1 MTHLHITIKGTVQG
15 VGFRPAVYN
24 LVRKLGLNGYVTN
37 SSAGVIIEVEG
48 KGAADFTTILNDNLP
63 PLAKIESIETK
74 ELPHAGYDD
83 FRIVQSVDEG
93 GFTHVSPDVSICN
106 DCLKELFDRQD
117 RRYQYPFINC
127 TNCGPRYSITRRV
140 PYDRPNTTMAVFPM
154 CPQCEAEYN
163 DPSNR
168 RFHAQPNAC
177 PVCGP
182 MVEFKNQ
189 NSKFKVDETDP
200 VSATIRLLKQGGI
213 VAVKGIGGFHL
224 CCDAEN
230 EEAVALLRERKRRKN
245 KPFALMSPDIDIIRS
260 FCEVSDDEKRLLE
273 DMRRPIVLLKK
284 RADSLLPSVLAPN
297 NRYLGFMLP
306 CAPLHYLLF
315 NHASAKPGMPPHF
328 NALVATSGNLS
339 EEPIVIDNDEAL
351 ERLDGLADAY
361 LIHNRDIF
369 MRVDDSVVRVSN
381 GKTLFIR
388 RSRGYVPQPIMMAD
402 EGPDV
407 LGCGAEV
414 KNTFTLTRGNAAIV
428 SQHIGDMENI
438 ETVDF
443 FEETLDNLKQ
453 VYRSDPV
460 AVAYDLHPG
469 YLSTQWAVKR
479 IAEKGLKGFGIQHH
493 YGHIAA
499 VMAEKGIKD
508 KVIGVAFDGTG
519 YGTDGHLWGGEF
531 LVCDLQGFERA
542 AHFRYVPLPGGEMAI
557 REPWR
562 LAVSYLKQAL
572 KGGNIDQYLFDIGF
586 IERFGRNKINSVLKI
601 VDNPSFSP
609 LSSGAGRLFDAI
621 SSLAG
626 ICHISTYEG
635 EAAVALESVLPHD
648 DISVD
653 NSAYG
658 YQISNEEPAV
668 IDFSEM
674 IMEIMRDV
682 CNKKDPACISLRF
695 HETMA
700 NVIFE
705 MVRRIHIKTGLKL
718 VVLSGGCFQN
728 AKLLESVLSSLA
740 ALDISLFT
748 NENVPCN
755 DACLSLGQAYLA
767 KQHLM
772 VNEHRIDDPTGLCHI
787 II

>member
-1 MTHLHITIKGTVQG
+1 
-15 VGFRPAVYN
+15 
-24 LVRKLGLNGYVTN
+24 
-37 SSAGVIIEVEG
+37 
-48 KGAADFTTILNDNLP
+48 
-63 PLAKIESIETK
+63 
-74 ELPHAGYDD
+74 
-83 FRIVQSVDEG
+83 
-93 GFTHVSPDVSICN
+93 
-106 DCLKELFDRQD
+106 
-117 RRYQYPFINC
+117 
-127 TNCGPRYSITRRV
+127 
-140 PYDRPNTTMAVFPM
+140 
-154 CPQCEAEYN
+154 
-163 DPSNR
+163 
-168 RFHAQPNAC
+168 
-177 PVCGP
+177 
-182 MVEFKNQ
+182 MVEFKIQ

-200 VSATIRLLKQGGI
+200 VSATIKLLKQGGI
-213 VAVKGIGGFHL
+213 VAIKGIGGFHL

-230 EEAVALLRERKRRKN
+230 EEAVMLLRERKRRRN
-245 KPFALMSPDIDIIRS
+245 KPFALMSSDIDIIRS

-284 RADSLLPSVLAPN
+284 KADSLLPVALAPN
-297 NRYLGFMLP
+297 NRHLGFMLP
-306 CAPLHYLLF
+306 YAPLHYLLF
-315 NHASAKPGMPPHF
+315 NHASVNSGMPPHF
-328 NALVATSGNLS
+328 KALVATSGNLS

-351 ERLDGLADAY
+351 ERLEGLADAY
-361 LIHNRDIF
+361 LLHNRDIF

-388 RSRGYVPQPIMMAD
+388 RSRGYVPQAIMMED

-428 SQHIGDMENI
+428 SQHIGDMENM

-443 FEETLDNLKQ
+443 FGETLDNLKQ
-453 VYRSDPV
+453 VYRSAPV

-469 YLSTQWAVKR
+469 YLSTQWAVKHV
-479 IAEKGLKGFGIQHH
+479 AEKGLKGFGIQHH
-493 YGHIAA
+493 YGHIAS

-519 YGTDGHLWGGEF
+519 YGMDGHLWGGEF

-572 KGGNIDQYLFDIGF
+572 QDCDVDRYLSEIGF
-586 IERFGRNKINSVLKI
+586 IERFGRNKIESVLKI
-601 VDNPSFSP
+601 VDNPDFSP
-609 LSSGAGRLFDAI
+609 LSSGAGRLFDAV

-626 ICHISTYEG
+626 ICHVSTYEG
-635 EAAVALESVLPHD
+635 EAAVALESVLLD
-648 DISVD
+648 DNTAADSPPYDYNISC
-653 NSAYG
+653 
-658 YQISNEEPAV
+658 EEPAV

-674 IMEIMRDV
+674 ILEILRDV
-682 CNKKDPACISLRF
+682 CNKQDPAFISLRF
-695 HETMA
+695 HNTMTS
-700 NVIFE
+700 VIFE
-705 MVRRIHIKTGLKL
+705 MVRRIHNRTGLKL

-740 ALDISLFT
+740 ALDVSIST

-767 KQHLM
+767 MKQLAATQ
-772 VNEHRIDDPTGLCHI
+772 RRD
-787 II
+787 